1 MAIRTVVTRGYGAG
15 ATIGLVVTRGYIAGE
30 AIVPVVVAVTVGPGW
45 KFLMEFDT
53 FRTKRD
59 EEEEKR
65 KQAEE
70 LVKDIESP
78 VDREI
83 ATLLQQDLATD
94 TRKEEISELQQL
106 IAKNATDRDFEA
118 AKAHNA
124 RIAKVFVRAALNKNF
139 SAVEALERELDR
151 EREEDEFLYL
161 ALILL
166 Q

>member
-1 MAIRTVVTRGYGAG
+1 MIISQMIVLKLIAG
-15 ATIGLVVTRGYIAGE
+15 ASE
-30 AIVPVVVAVTVGPGW
+30 AVVVVVPVTVGPGW

-139 SAVEALERELDR
+139 SAVEALEREMDR
-151 EREEDEFLYL
+151 KIEEDEFLML
-161 ALILL
+161 AVLL
-166 Q
+166 LNA